1 MRFSSC
7 CLLLAI
13 LVGPALRLTRAE
25 DKMVH
30 AASATSKFVNFPGLP
45 TCMKG
50 SVQNGDPSKGASVI
64 LSKSATGCTVPWHWH
79 SASEQLM
86 MVSGSAKVA
95 MKDGA
100 PATVHSGDYLSLPE
114 KNVHQFTCVAACT
127 MFIVP
132 SGAFDIHYVDKDGK
146 EISADEA
153 LKSKAKSKTPMKKES
168 KDMKDMKM

>member
-1 MRFSSC
+1 MRFCSC
-7 CLLLAI
+7 CVLLAI
-13 LVGPALRLTRAE
+13 LVGPALRSARAE

-45 TCMKG
+45 TCMRG

-64 LSKSATGCTVPWHWH
+64 LAKTSAGCKIPWHWH

-86 MVSGSAKVA
+86 IVSGSAKVD
-95 MKDGA
+95 MKDGS
-100 PATVHSGDYLSLPE
+100 PTTLHTGDYVALPE
-114 KNVHQFTCVAACT
+114 KNAHQFTCLMACA
-127 MFIVP
+127 FFVVP

-146 EISADEA
+146 EISPEEA
-153 LKSKAKSKTPMKKES
+153 LKSKAKAPMKKEM

>member
-13 LVGPALRLTRAE
+13 TVGPALWSARAD

-45 TCMKG
+45 TCTTG
-50 SVQNGDPSKGASVI
+50 SVQNGDPSKGSSVI
-64 LSKSATGCTVPWHWH
+64 LAKTTTGCKIPWHWH

-86 MVSGSAKVA
+86 VVSGSAKVE
-95 MKDGA
+95 MKDGS
-100 PATVHSGDYLSLPE
+100 PTTLRSGDYVALPE
-114 KNVHQFTCVAACT
+114 KNVHQFTCLISCKF
-127 MFIVP
+127 FIMP

-146 EISADEA
+146 EISPDEA
-153 LKSKAKSKTPMKKES
+153 LKSKAKAPMKKET

>member
-7 CLLLAI
+7 CLLFAM
-13 LVGPALRLTRAE
+13 LVGPAFRSARAQ
-25 DKMVH
+25 DKMTH

-45 TCMKG
+45 KCMRG

-64 LSKSATGCTVPWHWH
+64 LSKSTAGCTVPWHWH
-79 SASEQLM
+79 NASEQLM
-86 MVSGSAKVA
+86 VVSGSAKVE
-95 MKDGA
+95 MKDGSPTA
-100 PATVHSGDYLSLPE
+100 LHTGDYVALPE
-114 KNVHQFTCVAACT
+114 KNVHQFTCAAACT

-153 LKSKAKSKTPMKKES
+153 LKSKAKMPMKKGM